1 MHDDKEILGPC
12 PLCGRD
18 MIEGVSVNKHH
29 LMPKS
34 LGGRDMYWIHVV
46 CHSKIHSVFTLRELQ
61 HHYHTFERL
70 REHEEIQKFVKW
82 VRKKAPDFKTKHRQA
97 SRKRR

>member
-1 MHDDKEILGPC
+1 MSEATDTLGPC

-18 MIEGVSVNKHH
+18 MIEGLHVNKHH

-34 LGGRDMYWIHVV
+34 LGGRDAFWIHVV
-46 CHSKIHSVFTLRELQ
+46 CHNKIHSLFTLRELQ

-70 REHEEIQKFVKW
+70 REHEEIQKFVRW
-82 VRKKAPDFKTKHRQA
+82 VRKKGPGFKTRHRQA
-97 SRKRR
+97 RRKRR